1 MQVTDGLITFELI
14 PAVRKGLELFDHMIK
29 KKLRSSGDPVPPSKY
44 LDCSINYSL
53 GKSVIYNPS
62 EMDVSARVPMQA
74 GGGNGA
80 TMKLATRRLNNV
92 GYIKAHSG
100 LTNDPLC
107 LEITNNCNILA
118 ASMSDIT
125 RTTAASE
132 DKKKKD
138 EQAGLM
144 CCVPDAIA

>member
-1 MQVTDGLITFELI
+1 M
-14 PAVRKGLELFDHMIK
+14 
-29 KKLRSSGDPVPPSKY
+29 
-44 LDCSINYSL
+44 
-53 GKSVIYNPS
+53 IYNPS